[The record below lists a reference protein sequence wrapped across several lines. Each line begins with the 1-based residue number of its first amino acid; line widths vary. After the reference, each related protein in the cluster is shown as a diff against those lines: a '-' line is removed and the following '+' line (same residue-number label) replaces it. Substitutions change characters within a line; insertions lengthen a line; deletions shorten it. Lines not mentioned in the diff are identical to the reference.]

1 VSYTVRFS
9 PQALAQIDAIE
20 DYITLAGSPRTA
32 IRYVDGI
39 ISYCESL
46 TAFPL
51 RGTTRDDI
59 MAGLRTTNYRH
70 SAVIAFT
77 VDGSTKIVSILGV
90 FYGGQN
96 FEAVL
101 TDSAEE

>member
-1 VSYTVRFS
+1 MRYTVRFS
-9 PQALAQIDAIE
+9 PQALIQIDTIE
-20 DYITLAGSPRTA
+20 DYITLAGSPLTA

-46 TAFPL
+46 TTLPL

-59 MAGLRTTNYRH
+59 MAGLRTTNYQH
-70 SAVIAFT
+70 NTIIAFT
-77 VDGSTKIVSILGV
+77 VDDSSKTVSILGI

-96 FEAVL
+96 FEATL
-101 TDSAEE
+101 TDSAKE

>member
-1 VSYTVRFS
+1 MSYTVRFS
-9 PQALAQIDAIE
+9 PQALTQIDAIE
-20 DYITLAGSPRTA
+20 NYITLAGSPLTA

-46 TAFPL
+46 TTFPL

-70 SAVIAFT
+70 STIIAFT
-77 VDGSTKIVSILGV
+77 VDSSSEIVSILGV

-96 FEAVL
+96 FEDAL
-101 TDSAEE
+101 IDPAEE